1 MCGGQEKVKTELIE
15 DTNLDQESHVMKME
29 KESEDSKNMERMCLT
44 ERQPLLAIMEAGV
57 DNDDF
62 KLILWR

>member
-1 MCGGQEKVKTELIE
+1 MRGGQEKVKTELIE

-29 KESEDSKNMERMCLT
+29 KESADSKNMERMCLT

>member
-1 MCGGQEKVKTELIE
+1 MIE

-29 KESEDSKNMERMCLT
+29 KESADSKNMERMCLT
-44 ERQPLLAIMEAGV
+44 ERQPLLTIMEAGV